1 MYVSVLTVR
10 LSTQVVEKERDT
22 NVLHYRVHYDGWNKR
37 YDEWIRK
44 ERIVGVVEE
53 LVEPPK
59 KIKPKTPVTKTK
71 VRLKF
76 THV

>member
-1 MYVSVLTVR
+1 M
-10 LSTQVVEKERDT
+10 
-22 NVLHYRVHYDGWNKR
+22 LHYRVHYDGWNKR

-59 KIKPKTPVTKTK
+59 KIKPKTPGMKAK
-71 VRLKF
+71 VGSSRKLVCVLKGVVQQIPLGDLLVG
-76 THV
+76 H